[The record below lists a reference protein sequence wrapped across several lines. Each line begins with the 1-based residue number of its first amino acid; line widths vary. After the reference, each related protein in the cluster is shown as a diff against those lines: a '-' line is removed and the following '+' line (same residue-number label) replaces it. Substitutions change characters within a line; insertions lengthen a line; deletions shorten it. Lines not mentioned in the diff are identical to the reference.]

1 MHQSA
6 YNGDGA
12 MNKEELGE
20 LLKERRNFLGI
31 TQKELSEISGVTLRK
46 LVDIENGKA
55 NPTFSTL
62 EKLLDVLGLKTK
74 IEVK

>member
-1 MHQSA
+1 M
-6 YNGDGA
+6 
-12 MNKEELGE
+12 KKVELGA

-74 IEVK
+74 IEAK